1 MFGRNVCFFVC
12 LCAFVVLSNE
22 PISTRFLLADAHLS
36 TNNIRN
42 IISRY
47 LINVKTY
54 ADLNKHLIF
63 IIIIIN
69 MNLIH
74 L

>member
-1 MFGRNVCFFVC
+1 MFGRNVCFLVC
-12 LCAFVVLSNE
+12 LCTFVVLSNE
-22 PISTRFLLADAHLS
+22 PMSTRFLLGDAHLS
-36 TNNIRN
+36 TNNI
-42 IISRY
+42 RY